1 MIWFFKIRDIF
12 SPAFIDDFSFSQ
24 FNHVISCVPLL
35 KDTVWLE
42 CTSQTASAGYMGS
55 FTGNRK
61 ALLIDETGGYLVNT
75 PAYKVADN
83 LQVRIVKAVADEDGN
98 LLAEINN
105 IYSGLQQEFPH
116 ALMLDASNEQREK
129 YPNQLFYLPT
139 YQVLKNNYK
148 EHKGIIP
155 TVDEYLQI
163 QLDNY
168 AAISGKR
175 FFINPNIFGGATEKL
190 LADTARQY
198 DYIIKD
204 AYRDIDSV
212 EIKIPRG
219 YNPEMLQKDI
229 LLQTKFG
236 KYISSVKIVDNKI
249 IYYRMMEQYSGR
261 FAAKDYNDLAK
272 FYDQVFKADRN
283 KLVLVK
289 VE

>member
-1 MIWFFKIRDIF
+1 M
-12 SPAFIDDFSFSQ
+12 
-24 FNHVISCVPLL
+24 PLL
-35 KDTVWLE
+35 RDTVWLE

-105 IYSGLQQEFPH
+105 VYSGLQQEFPH

-129 YPNQLFYLPT
+129 YLNQLFYLPT

-155 TVDEYLQI
+155 TVEEYLQI
-163 QLDNY
+163 KLDNY